1 MQLKLKPKL
10 ILAFLLVGLIPFA
23 IVTAFSIYKTST
35 SLSLAA
41 FNQLESVRGIKKA
54 QIEKFFGER
63 QGDMGVL
70 VDMVGTVRT
79 EAFNKLVAVREIKK
93 NGIESYFATI
103 HDQVLTLSENRMIVG
118 AMRGFRDRFRTFRG
132 DNAIGANEIARMRDE
147 LKTYY
152 DDEFAPEYAN
162 QNDDKQADI
171 ESRFSQLDDDAIAFQ
186 YHYIRA
192 NTHPLGSKHLLDRAD
207 DVSEYSRLHEEIHPV
222 VRTYLEKFGYYD
234 IFLIDPDN
242 GKIVYSV
249 FKELDYATSLL
260 DGAWADTN
268 FAEAFKKGR
277 TLNKGEVA
285 LMDFAQYMP
294 SYDAPA
300 SFIASPIFD
309 GDTRLGV
316 LIFQMPLDRITG
328 VMSERAGL
336 GKTGETYL
344 VGPDLLMRSDSYLD
358 PKNHSVTA
366 SFRRP
371 ETGKV
376 ETEAAKKAIAGQ
388 TGAEIIIDYNGNPVL
403 SAYTPV
409 KVGELT
415 WALLAAI
422 DVAEAFV
429 PKEEGKDKGFYAGYI
444 EKYGYY
450 DLFLMNPDGYVFY
463 TATHEADYQTNMVD
477 GKYAG
482 SGLGLLTREVL
493 ASKAY
498 GFADFKPYAPS
509 NGEPAAFIGQP
520 VVNGGKVE
528 LIVALQLSIE
538 AINSIMQQREG
549 MGETG
554 ETYLV
559 GSNKLMRSD
568 SYLDPT
574 GHSVKASFANPRT
587 GSVDTDASREA
598 LAGKTGS
605 QIVIDYN
612 GNPVLSAY
620 TPLTIGGTTWAMIAE
635 IDEAEA
641 FATVADLKFLS
652 FIIAGIGV
660 VAIAAVGFLLARGIG
675 NPITAMTGVMGEL
688 AQNNLAVDV
697 PFTDRSDEIGEM
709 ATSVDHFK
717 DSMIRVKQLE
727 EEQEEQ
733 KHVAEEQR
741 KAALNQMA
749 DTFEASVGNVVEA
762 VTSAATQLQASASQ
776 MTSTATE
783 TSSQA
788 TTVAAAAEEASANV
802 QTVASATNQLT
813 SSEKEISRQ
822 VHRQSEVA
830 DGAATQANATKKTVG
845 ELVGAVDKIDE
856 VVNLI
861 NDIAEQTNLLALNA
875 TIEVAR
881 AGDAGKGFAVVAS
894 EVKNLANQ
902 TGKATEEISAQISGV
917 QQVTQ
922 ESATAIEGTSKTIIE
937 VDEIANSIAASVEQQ
952 TAATHEIARNV
963 EEASKGTQEV
973 SANIQLVE
981 KAAGETGNAATQIT
995 DSSADLS
1002 KQAERLREK
1011 VNRFLAKVRSDNEM
1025 AAAAE

>member
-1 MQLKLKPKL
+1 
-10 ILAFLLVGLIPFA
+10 
-23 IVTAFSIYKTST
+23 
-35 SLSLAA
+35 
-41 FNQLESVRGIKKA
+41 
-54 QIEKFFGER
+54 
-63 QGDMGVL
+63 
-70 VDMVGTVRT
+70 
-79 EAFNKLVAVREIKK
+79 
-93 NGIESYFATI
+93 
-103 HDQVLTLSENRMIVG
+103 
-118 AMRGFRDRFRTFRG
+118 
-132 DNAIGANEIARMRDE
+132 
-147 LKTYY
+147 
-152 DDEFAPEYAN
+152 
-162 QNDDKQADI
+162 
-171 ESRFSQLDDDAIAFQ
+171 
-186 YHYIRA
+186 
-192 NTHPLGSKHLLDRAD
+192 
-207 DVSEYSRLHEEIHPV
+207 VSEYSRLHEEIHPV

-277 TLNKGEVA
+277 TLDKGEVA

-376 ETEAAKKAIAGQ
+376 ETEAAKRAIAGQ

-415 WALLAAI
+415 WALLAEI

-429 PKEEGKDKGFYAGYI
+429 PKEEGKDKDFYAGYI

-463 TATHEADYQTNMVD
+463 TVTHEADYQTNMVD

-482 SGLGLLTREVL
+482 SGLGVLTREVL
-493 ASKAY
+493 ASKTY

-509 NGEPAAFIGQP
+509 NNDPAAFIAQP

-528 LIVALQLSIE
+528 LIVALQLSLE
-538 AINSIMQQREG
+538 AINSVMQQREG

-559 GSNKLMRSD
+559 GSDKLMRSD

-574 GHSVKASFANPRT
+574 GHSVKASFANPTT

-598 LAGKTGS
+598 LAGKPGS

-620 TPLTIGGTTWAMIAE
+620 TPLTIGGTTWVMIAE

-641 FATVADLKFLS
+641 FATVADLKLLS
-652 FIIAGIGV
+652 LIIAGIGV

-697 PFTDRSDEIGEM
+697 PFTDRADELGEM

-717 DSMIRVKQLE
+717 NSMIRVKELE

-741 KAALNQMA
+741 RAALIKLA
-749 DTFEASVGNVVEA
+749 DSFDASVGQVVQT
-762 VTSAATQLQASASQ
+762 VTSAATQLQASATQ
-776 MTSTATE
+776 MSSTE

-788 TTVAAAAEEASANV
+788 TTVAAAAEEASVNV
-802 QTVASATNQLT
+802 QTVASATDELT
-813 SSEKEISRQ
+813 SSGSEISRQ
-822 VHRQSEVA
+822 VNRQSTVA
-830 DGAATQANATKKTVG
+830 GGAAQQADATKKTVG
-845 ELVGAVDKIDE
+845 QLVGAVDKIDE

-875 TIEVAR
+875 TIEAAR
-881 AGDAGKGFAVVAS
+881 AGDAGEGFAVVAS

-917 QQVTQ
+917 QNVTR
-922 ESATAIEGTSKTIIE
+922 EAATAIEEISKTILE

-952 TAATHEIARNV
+952 TAATQEIARNV
-963 EEASKGTQEV
+963 DEASRGTQEV
-973 SANIQLVE
+973 SSNIQSVE
-981 KAAGETGNAATQIT
+981 QAAGETGAAADQIT
-995 DSSADLS
+995 SASAELS
-1002 KQAERLREK
+1002 VQAENLRGE
-1011 VNRFLAKVRSDNEM
+1011 VSRFLAEVRMDNQM
-1025 AAAAE
+1025 ADAAE

>member
-1 MQLKLKPKL
+1 MQLRLKPKL
-10 ILAFLLVGLIPFA
+10 ILAFLLIGLIPFA
-23 IVTAFSIYKTST
+23 IVTAFSIHKTST
-35 SLSLAA
+35 SLSQAA

-54 QIEKFFGER
+54 QIERFFGER

-118 AMRGFRDRFRTFRG
+118 AMRGFRDRLRIFRG

-152 DDEFAPEYAN
+152 DDEFVPEYAN

-277 TLNKGEVA
+277 TLDKGEVA

-376 ETEAAKKAIAGQ
+376 ETEAAKRAIAGQ

-415 WALLAAI
+415 WALLAEI

-429 PKEEGKDKGFYAGYI
+429 PKEEGKDKDFYAGYI

-463 TATHEADYQTNMVD
+463 TVTHEADYQTNMVD

-482 SGLGLLTREVL
+482 SGLGVLTREVL
-493 ASKAY
+493 ASKTY

-509 NGEPAAFIGQP
+509 NNDPAAFIAQP

-528 LIVALQLSIE
+528 LIVALQLSLE
-538 AINSIMQQREG
+538 AINSVMQQREG

-559 GSNKLMRSD
+559 GSDKLMRSD

-574 GHSVKASFANPRT
+574 GHSVKASFANPTT

-620 TPLTIGGTTWAMIAE
+620 TPLTIGGTTWVMIAK

-641 FATVADLKFLS
+641 FATVADLKLLS
-652 FIIAGIGV
+652 LIIAGIGV

-675 NPITAMTGVMGEL
+675 NPITAMTGVIGEL

-697 PFTDRSDEIGEM
+697 PFTDRADELGEM

-717 DSMIRVKQLE
+717 NSMIRVKELE

-741 KAALNQMA
+741 RAALIKLA
-749 DTFEASVGNVVEA
+749 DSFDASVGQVVQT
-762 VTSAATQLQASASQ
+762 VTSAATQLQASATQ
-776 MTSTATE
+776 MSSTE

-788 TTVAAAAEEASANV
+788 TTVAAAAEEASFNV
-802 QTVASATNQLT
+802 QTVASATDELT
-813 SSEKEISRQ
+813 SSGSEISRQ
-822 VHRQSEVA
+822 VNRQSTVA
-830 DGAATQANATKKTVG
+830 GGAAQQADATKKTVG
-845 ELVGAVDKIDE
+845 QLVGAVDKIDE

-875 TIEVAR
+875 TIEAAR
-881 AGDAGKGFAVVAS
+881 AGDASKGFAVVAS

-917 QQVTQ
+917 QNVTR
-922 ESATAIEGTSKTIIE
+922 EAATAIEEISKTILE

-952 TAATHEIARNV
+952 TAATQEVARNV
-963 EEASKGTQEV
+963 DESSRGTQEV
-973 SANIQLVE
+973 SSNIQSVE
-981 KAAGETGNAATQIT
+981 QAAGETGAAADQIT
-995 DSSADLS
+995 SASAELS
-1002 KQAERLREK
+1002 VQAENLRGE
-1011 VNRFLAKVRSDNEM
+1011 VSRFLAEVRMDNQM
-1025 AAAAE
+1025 ADAAE

>member
-1 MQLKLKPKL
+1 M
-10 ILAFLLVGLIPFA
+10 
-23 IVTAFSIYKTST
+23 
-35 SLSLAA
+35 
-41 FNQLESVRGIKKA
+41 
-54 QIEKFFGER
+54 
-63 QGDMGVL
+63 
-70 VDMVGTVRT
+70 
-79 EAFNKLVAVREIKK
+79 
-93 NGIESYFATI
+93 
-103 HDQVLTLSENRMIVG
+103 
-118 AMRGFRDRFRTFRG
+118 
-132 DNAIGANEIARMRDE
+132 
-147 LKTYY
+147 
-152 DDEFAPEYAN
+152 
-162 QNDDKQADI
+162 
-171 ESRFSQLDDDAIAFQ
+171 
-186 YHYIRA
+186 
-192 NTHPLGSKHLLDRAD
+192 
-207 DVSEYSRLHEEIHPV
+207 SEYSRLHEEIHPV

-277 TLNKGEVA
+277 TLDKGEVA

-376 ETEAAKKAIAGQ
+376 ETEAAKRAIAGQ

-415 WALLAAI
+415 WALLAEI

-429 PKEEGKDKGFYAGYI
+429 PKEEGKDKDFYAGYI

-463 TATHEADYQTNMVD
+463 TVTHEADYQTNMVD

-482 SGLGLLTREVL
+482 SGLGVLTREVL
-493 ASKAY
+493 ASKTY

-509 NGEPAAFIGQP
+509 NNDPAAFIAQP

-528 LIVALQLSIE
+528 LIVALQLSLE
-538 AINSIMQQREG
+538 AINSVMQQREG

-559 GSNKLMRSD
+559 GSDKLMRSD

-574 GHSVKASFANPRT
+574 GHSVKASFANPTT

-598 LAGKTGS
+598 LAGKPGS

-620 TPLTIGGTTWAMIAE
+620 TPLTIGGTTWVMIAE

-641 FATVADLKFLS
+641 FATVADLKLLS
-652 FIIAGIGV
+652 LIIAGIGV

-697 PFTDRSDEIGEM
+697 PFTDRADELGEM

-717 DSMIRVKQLE
+717 NSMIRVKELE

-741 KAALNQMA
+741 RAALIKLA
-749 DTFEASVGNVVEA
+749 DSFDASVGQVVQT
-762 VTSAATQLQASASQ
+762 VTSAATQLQASATQ
-776 MTSTATE
+776 MSSTE

-788 TTVAAAAEEASANV
+788 TTVAAAAEEASVNV
-802 QTVASATNQLT
+802 QTVASATDELT
-813 SSEKEISRQ
+813 SSGSEISRQ
-822 VHRQSEVA
+822 VNRQSTVA
-830 DGAATQANATKKTVG
+830 GGAAQQADATKKTVG
-845 ELVGAVDKIDE
+845 QLVGAVDKIDE

-875 TIEVAR
+875 TIEAAR
-881 AGDAGKGFAVVAS
+881 AGDAGEGFAVVAS

-917 QQVTQ
+917 QNVTR
-922 ESATAIEGTSKTIIE
+922 EAATAIEEISKTILE

-952 TAATHEIARNV
+952 TAATQEIARNV
-963 EEASKGTQEV
+963 DEASRGTQEV
-973 SANIQLVE
+973 SSNIQSVE
-981 KAAGETGNAATQIT
+981 QAAGETGAAADQIT
-995 DSSADLS
+995 SASAELS
-1002 KQAERLREK
+1002 VQAENLRGE
-1011 VNRFLAKVRSDNEM
+1011 VSRFLAEVRMDNQM
-1025 AAAAE
+1025 ADAAE